1 MLKYICTKDNIRT
14 KSSVCPVCG
23 DRTELEK
30 SDIYWC
36 ENCKVPLYDKTCEC
50 CGSKGRRITTDIRPV
65 FPEERLLLEILLDK
79 EIGTYDNSSVW
90 NCAGNKYLI
99 DGERIKFS
107 VKDLKE
113 KDADKVR
120 EQYEKFADAISYDSF
135 NQYMDKFVSA
145 NKSIKEYGGALPS
158 EMINAFTGVE
168 GCLKEI
174 RFLVSAQNN
183 FEIIKHAINKT
194 DEGFKDFIYNNDVN
208 NEIIEQSYKIP
219 CFESMFTEKDYKEIV
234 AEGGFPMLPLTAY
247 SLLNIS
253 EKVAQNE
260 RSIFTFIANEEKG
273 TVITAIEEGRE
284 DLIAV
289 DMVYDYFEN
298 LFRDNVSLTNIH
310 NEWLKADYAI
320 TKAES
325 LAEEKVREA
334 FDTSPKSE
342 YKYNQNMELFN
353 SYARGG
359 IEYLYE
365 KLVVRPSNLD
375 DEEFTDARMSN
386 IMALFN
392 DDMQEI

>member
-50 CGSKGRRITTDIRPV
+50 CGDKGRRITTDIRPV

-113 KDADKVR
+113 ENADKVR

-135 NQYMDKFVSA
+135 
-145 NKSIKEYGGALPS
+145 
-158 EMINAFTGVE
+158 
-168 GCLKEI
+168 
-174 RFLVSAQNN
+174 
-183 FEIIKHAINKT
+183 
-194 DEGFKDFIYNNDVN
+194 KDFIYNNDVN
-208 NEIIEQSYKIP
+208 NEIIEKSYKIP
-219 CFESMFTEKDYKEIV
+219 YFESMFTEKDYKEIV
-234 AEGGFPMLPLTAY
+234 AEGCFPMLPLTAY

-320 TKAES
+320 TKADS

-334 FDTSPKSE
+334 FDTSPKTE
-342 YKYNQNMELFN
+342 YQYTKNMDLFN

-365 KLVVRPSNLD
+365 KLVVRPVDLD
-375 DEEFTDARMSN
+375 DEEFMDARMSN
-386 IMALFN
+386 IMALFR